1 MSIYK
6 TAILKPITTGLIFV
20 AVIVMGLFSLSRLPI
35 DQFPEID
42 PPYVT
47 IMTTYPGA
55 NASEIETNISKILEN
70 ALNSVDGL
78 KNLFSTSK
86 DNLSIVTLEFEWG
99 TNIDDVMNDIRSY
112 VDFVYDNLPDGV
124 SRPMILKLNSSS
136 MPIMQLGFTAEESY
150 AGLDKIL
157 EDNVVNTLNRIDGIG
172 NISLSGAPDRYIYVD
187 LDPNQLDA
195 YNLSVESV
203 GNAIAGNNL
212 NLASG
217 TVKMGKEQYQL
228 RVESEYIESSR
239 SGRAHV

>member
-6 TAILKPITTGLIFV
+6 TAIQKPITTGLIFV
-20 AVIVMGLFSLSRLPI
+20 AVIVMGLFSLSRLSI

-99 TNIDDVMNDIRSY
+99 VNIDDVMNDIRSY
-112 VDFVYDNLPDGV
+112 VDLVYDNLPDGV
-124 SRPMILKLNSSS
+124 SRPMIIKLNSSA
-136 MPIMQLGFTAEESY
+136 MPRKATARQVTHSTKETT
-150 AGLDKIL
+150 I
-157 EDNVVNTLNRIDGIG
+157 
-172 NISLSGAPDRYIYVD
+172 NIIC
-187 LDPNQLDA
+187 
-195 YNLSVESV
+195 
-203 GNAIAGNNL
+203 I
-212 NLASG
+212 
-217 TVKMGKEQYQL
+217 
-228 RVESEYIESSR
+228 
-239 SGRAHV
+239 

>member
-6 TAILKPITTGLIFV
+6 TAIQKPITTGLIFV

-86 DNLSIVTLEFEWG
+86 DNLSIVTLEC
-99 TNIDDVMNDIRSY
+99 N
-112 VDFVYDNLPDGV
+112 
-124 SRPMILKLNSSS
+124 
-136 MPIMQLGFTAEESY
+136 
-150 AGLDKIL
+150 
-157 EDNVVNTLNRIDGIG
+157 
-172 NISLSGAPDRYIYVD
+172 
-187 LDPNQLDA
+187 
-195 YNLSVESV
+195 
-203 GNAIAGNNL
+203 
-212 NLASG
+212 
-217 TVKMGKEQYQL
+217 
-228 RVESEYIESSR
+228 
-239 SGRAHV
+239 